1 MPIQEF
7 LDRYPGTFLQGCCKC
22 ARRIGPGGGARG
34 YQRLRLRPFDANA
47 VQLHQDVSALRVPGC
62 HRVASGP
69 VARRSRTRRASCTG
83 ARRDLDLPGVPPRAA
98 LEQLV
103 HVQPAVEVFAEC
115 DAEPADAW
123 DAPGRVEA
131 AAALRKVIVLAA
143 VAAQGQKRHGLA
155 ARKTGAPVRP
165 PAGRHVS
172 PLPECARPSALATPE
187 AVFLCRQ
194 AAPTFLRTR
203 FSHEL

>member
-1 MPIQEF
+1 MHAAS
-7 LDRYPGTFLQGCCKC
+7 GG
-22 ARRIGPGGGARG
+22 GGGARG

-83 ARRDLDLPGVPPRAA
+83 ARRDLDLPRVPPRAA

-172 PLPECARPSALATPE
+172 PLPECARPSALQPRKPCSCAGRLGPLRRFYEPGLATNFKGE
-187 AVFLCRQ
+187 QYNNRSLEGGAHF
-194 AAPTFLRTR
+194 
-203 FSHEL
+203 